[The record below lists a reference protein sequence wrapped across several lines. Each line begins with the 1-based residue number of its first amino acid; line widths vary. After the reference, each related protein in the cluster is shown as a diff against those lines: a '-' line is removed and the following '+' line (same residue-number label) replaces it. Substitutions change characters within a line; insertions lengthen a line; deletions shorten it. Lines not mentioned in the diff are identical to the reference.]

1 MYNGYHFYE
10 GLNKEH
16 GYMRVIVKARSKRV
30 ADKLILD
37 KYNKGW
43 EVLCYCNFKEL
54 NTVDEAKIIENVNS
68 ANAQEELSARYIYLK
83 QGD

>member
-10 GLNKEH
+10 GLSEEH
-16 GYMRVIVKARSKRV
+16 GYMLIIVKARSRRSANKIV
-30 ADKLILD
+30 LD

-43 EVLCYCNFKEL
+43 DVLCYCNFKEL
-54 NTVDEAKIIENVNS
+54 NTVDEAKIIEKVNL
-68 ANAQEELSARYIYLK
+68 ANETEELSARYIYLK